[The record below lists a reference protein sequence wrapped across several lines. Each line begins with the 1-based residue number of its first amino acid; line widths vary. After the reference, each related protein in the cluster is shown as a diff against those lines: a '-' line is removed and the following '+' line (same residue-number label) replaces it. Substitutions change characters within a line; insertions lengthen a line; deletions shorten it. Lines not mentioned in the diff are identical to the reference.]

1 RTHSIQLLQEQ
12 CEEQKQLLQKQQEQK
27 QLQSQLQEE
36 IDKKINEW
44 DDAMYEVQVEQ
55 GVIKEGEGDKLTQHK
70 QKQYQPRS
78 SDSYNCDG
86 VRETSFVLAQSGA
99 NSVESYGTCDE
110 RVEKGSVKLN
120 YRAPEFRLRAT
131 SGEVTNYPRD
141 PIKKKPQEFDEKVSW
156 EAYQAQFELLAE
168 QNGWD
173 DKQCA
178 VQLATSFKGA
188 AMEVLSQLTGEG
200 RCSYMSLK
208 GGVEPGAKMRFT
220 GPDSALV
227 PVIEAKQQFT
237 QDLENMAQ
245 RTYPGASHDLSA
257 VMLRDQFVDALDS
270 TQLKIQHKVSVGDR
284 HSLGADFCEA
294 GVVSHRQ
301 LPETSHQLCWI
312 TGHGAVLKGRVDISI
327 NLGGEEETLQVYI
340 ADIEDLCILGLDYL
354 LPRKLKIIGKW
365 VLLKTEK
372 HASAKVTA
380 RRAVVIP
387 PRSEALLTCKVN
399 GALHTRLGLVE
410 PD

>member
-1 RTHSIQLLQEQ
+1 MEERTYSIQLLQEQ
-12 CEEQKQLLQKQQEQK
+12 REEQKQLLQKQQEQK

-55 GVIKEGEGDKLTQHK
+55 GVIKEEEGDKLTQHK

-86 VRETSFVLAQSGA
+86 VRETSFVLAQSGV

-200 RCSYMSLK
+200 RCSYMSL
-208 GGVEPGAKMRFT
+208 
-220 GPDSALV
+220 
-227 PVIEAKQQFT
+227 
-237 QDLENMAQ
+237 
-245 RTYPGASHDLSA
+245 
-257 VMLRDQFVDALDS
+257 
-270 TQLKIQHKVSVGDR
+270 
-284 HSLGADFCEA
+284 
-294 GVVSHRQ
+294 
-301 LPETSHQLCWI
+301 LCWI